1 LATAETHGLLEHK
14 VWE

>member
-1 LATAETHGLLEHK
+1 LATVETNSLLEHK